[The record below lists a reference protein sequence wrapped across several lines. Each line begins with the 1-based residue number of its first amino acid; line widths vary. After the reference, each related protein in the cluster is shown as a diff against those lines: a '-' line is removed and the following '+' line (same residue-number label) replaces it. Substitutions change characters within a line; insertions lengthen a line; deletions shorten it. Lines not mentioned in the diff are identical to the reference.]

1 MQGLSTALPMGYGER
16 GSGRGGRQS
25 GDRDGSRGGRG
36 GRGGRGERGDDIDL
50 SRLFLRMSMYIC
62 HSVTTRTKSIKLNN
76 RRERQ

>member
-25 GDRDGSRGGRG
+25 GDSDGSRG

-50 SRLFLRMSMYIC
+50 TRLFLCMSMYIC
-62 HSVTTRTKSIKLNN
+62 HSVTTRTKSIKLNY